1 VSLAAAAIL
10 LAIAAWS
17 FTKRRRRGDGAGPG
31 SGQASGQAP
40 GQAEREAWAPSSV
53 AAGGGPRRAWL
64 GVLGVTALIF
74 VVGGPVALA
83 VPVLAYLTWRLSRAS
98 GRPGP
103 GTWLPW
109 VAFAGMVASGL
120 LSAGRPFGSSLFG
133 SFGGPAQACALVALA
148 AVLMPAVDV
157 RGPAPEGRQP
167 TTTREENR

>member
-1 VSLAAAAIL
+1 MY
-10 LAIAAWS
+10 
-17 FTKRRRRGDGAGPG
+17 
-31 SGQASGQAP
+31 
-40 GQAEREAWAPSSV
+40 
-53 AAGGGPRRAWL
+53 
-64 GVLGVTALIF
+64 
-74 VVGGPVALA
+74 GPVAKWA
-83 VPVLAYLTWRLSRAS
+83 TQVDDAARLPEIVSRAFAVATS

-148 AVLMPAVDV
+148 AVLTPAVNV
-157 RGPAPEGRQP
+157 RGPALEGRQP